1 MDTERIIRALSGATV
16 LLSLGLGLPASPLFV
31 SSAFL
36 WAAAYAGFSLFQAA
50 FTDFFPSEIVLRA
63 LGVKASRDI
72 D

>member
-1 MDTERIIRALSGATV
+1 MHTERIIRALSGGTV
-16 LLSLGLGLPASPLFV
+16 LLSLGLGLPGSPIFV

-36 WAAAYAGFSLFQAA
+36 WATAYVGFTLFQAA

-63 LGVKASRDI
+63 LGAKASSDA

>member
-1 MDTERIIRALSGATV
+1 MHTERIIRALSGGTI

-36 WAAAYAGFSLFQAA
+36 WAAAYVGFSLLQAA
-50 FTDFFPSEIVLRA
+50 FTDFFPTEIVLRA
-63 LGVKASRDI
+63 LGVKPRAEI